1 MAHTMIAANNDAMLT
16 TTAALKAFRQRL
28 EEIEEAMVREA
39 QDQLSN
45 NHVTLAKWANEAA
58 NRMLAALDSYD
69 GVNEQRFR
77 AILSTE
83 AHYSPIQIAT
93 EVTLVR
99 CRLADVPEAWDMG
112 GQASTKLPLQAAA

>member
-1 MAHTMIAANNDAMLT
+1 
-16 TTAALKAFRQRL
+16 
-28 EEIEEAMVREA
+28 MVREA

-99 CRLADVPEAWDMG
+99 CRLADVPRSVGHGWAGVD
-112 GQASTKLPLQAAA
+112 QAPLQAAA